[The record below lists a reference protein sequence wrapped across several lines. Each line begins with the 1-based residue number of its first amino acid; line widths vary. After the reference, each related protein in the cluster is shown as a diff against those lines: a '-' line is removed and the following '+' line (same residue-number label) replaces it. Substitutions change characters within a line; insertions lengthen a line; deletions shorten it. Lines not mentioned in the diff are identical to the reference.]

1 MKENEIE
8 VWGTTE
14 AQDVSSNAVNS
25 QGEKCRIVRTYDY
38 YPDAQEIHE
47 HVSIQNTVSIKLV
60 EFNAYKVR
68 DLIENTERFRARLS
82 DCTTTVPT
90 CEPKAEPYVRSNS
103 IRLFRERAVQYYG
116 TNSDSFTLYTD
127 RNFLDIPI
135 PLVVLFSK

>member
-47 HVSIQNTVSIKLV
+47 HVSIQNAVSIKLV
-60 EFNAYKVR
+60 EFNAYKAQ
-68 DLIENTERFRARLS
+68 DLIEIQKGSVLVFPIAPPPFLRASRK
-82 DCTTTVPT
+82 PN
-90 CEPKAEPYVRSNS
+90 RM
-103 IRLFRERAVQYYG
+103 
-116 TNSDSFTLYTD
+116 
-127 RNFLDIPI
+127 
-135 PLVVLFSK
+135 

>member
-25 QGEKCRIVRTYDY
+25 RGEKCRIVRTYDY

-47 HVSIQNTVSIKLV
+47 HVSIQNAVSIKLV

-68 DLIENTERFRARLS
+68 DLHPEGIKGAVDVHSPDFYEGAGLYAYIEGDNDGGRVSAVWAIL
-82 DCTTTVPT
+82 PT
-90 CEPKAEPYVRSNS
+90 GEIATLVKNRVR
-103 IRLFRERAVQYYG
+103 
-116 TNSDSFTLYTD
+116 
-127 RNFLDIPI
+127 
-135 PLVVLFSK
+135 